1 MIRSGLQM
9 LGALTALAI
18 VLMLH
23 PQLAPRMP
31 FLKFLPRVTIAPPE
45 VIQAKEQAT
54 DKEDKEKEKITP
66 PVQATTTPQPS
77 PSVSPSPKNRKWGI
91 QYKFNIGEQ
100 SE

>member
-9 LGALTALAI
+9 LGALTLIAI

-45 VIQAKEQAT
+45 VIQAKEQAAP
-54 DKEDKEKEKITP
+54 KEKVTP
-66 PVQATTTPQPS
+66 PVQVIPTPQPS

>member
-9 LGALTALAI
+9 LGALTLIAI

-23 PQLAPRMP
+23 PQLAPRLP
-31 FLKFLPRVTIAPPE
+31 FLKFLPKVTIAPPE
-45 VIQAKEQAT
+45 VIQQTKEQAT
-54 DKEDKEKEKITP
+54 LKEDKEKVTP
-66 PVQATTTPQPS
+66 PVQVTPTPQPS
-77 PSVSPSPKNRKWGI
+77 PSVNPSPKNRKWGI

>member
-1 MIRSGLQM
+1 M
-9 LGALTALAI
+9 LGALTLIAI

-23 PQLAPRMP
+23 PQLGLRLP
-31 FLKFLPRVTIAPPE
+31 FLKFLPKVTIAPPE
-45 VIQAKEQAT
+45 VIQTKEQAT
-54 DKEDKEKEKITP
+54 LKEDKEKGTH
-66 PVQATTTPQPS
+66 PVQVTPTPQPS

>member
-23 PQLAPRMP
+23 PQLGLRLP
-31 FLKFLPRVTIAPPE
+31 FLKFFPKVTIAPPE
-45 VIQAKEQAT
+45 VMRDKDQAT
-54 DKEDKEKEKITP
+54 VKEDQEKVVSSQTQTTP
-66 PVQATTTPQPS
+66 PPQLS
-77 PSVSPSPKNRKWGI
+77 PSVSPSPKSRKWGI

-100 SE
+100 NE

>member
-9 LGALTALAI
+9 LGALTLIAI

-45 VIQAKEQAT
+45 VIQAKEQAAPK
-54 DKEDKEKEKITP
+54 DDKEKVTP
-66 PVQATTTPQPS
+66 PVQVTPTPQPS